1 MDRHNNPYTPGA
13 GARPPLLA
21 GRDRELEDLRVA
33 FQRLATGQFARS
45 FILDGLR
52 GVGKTVLLNEADVM
66 AREQRWISSGVVEC
80 NEDDD
85 LPLLMARLCHRAL
98 RRLSMGRRL
107 SSGAER
113 ALGVLRAFTIAADTD
128 GRWRFNIDV
137 AAVRGVAD
145 SGDLET
151 DIVELLAEV
160 GAAAARHGS
169 GAAFFLDELQFLG
182 KRSLASLAGAM
193 HGVSQQN
200 TPVLLIAAGLPQ
212 LPLMLKNARPY
223 TERLF
228 DFRTIGGL
236 TRATAAAALT
246 VPAERLGVSY
256 ERTALELI
264 LDRTDG
270 YPHFIQQWG
279 ETIWRE
285 AEGPTLTLQD
295 ARVAEELVNDELDRR
310 FFRDRYEK
318 ATEAE
323 AIYMA
328 AMADLGDGRHTSTE
342 IAAHMGM
349 NQKELSVRRAG
360 LIEKGLIYN
369 PVGTRLDFT
378 VPQFAAYL
386 RRIHPFDRN
395 QRPKRGRPRGGARA
409 RARDV

>member
-21 GRDRELEDLRVA
+21 GRDAELEDFRVA
-33 FQRLATGQFARS
+33 FQRLAAGQFARS

-98 RRLSMGRRL
+98 RRLSMGKRV
-107 SSGAER
+107 SSTVER
-113 ALGVLRAFTIAADTD
+113 ALGVLRAFTFAADTD

-137 AAVRGVAD
+137 DAVKGVAD
-145 SGDLET
+145 SGDPET
-151 DIVELLAEV
+151 DIVELLGEV
-160 GAAAARHGS
+160 GAAAAEQGS

-182 KRSLASLAGAM
+182 KRSLALLAASM
-193 HGVSQQN
+193 HGISQQN
-200 TPVLLIAAGLPQ
+200 TPVLLVAAGLPQ
-212 LPLMLKNARPY
+212 LPLMLTSARPY
-223 TERLF
+223 AERLF

-236 TRATAAAALT
+236 ARPTAAAALT
-246 VPAERLGVSY
+246 VPADRLGVTY
-256 ERTALELI
+256 EREALELV
-264 LDRTDG
+264 LDRTGG
-270 YPHFIQQWG
+270 YPHFLQQWG

-285 AEGPTLTLQD
+285 AEGPTLTLGD

-323 AIYMA
+323 AIYIA
-328 AMADLGDGRHTSTE
+328 AMADLGDGRHASSE
-342 IAAHMGM
+342 IAAHIGM
-349 NQKELSVRRAG
+349 SLKELSVRRAG

-369 PVGTRLDFT
+369 PVGTQLDFT
-378 VPQFAAYL
+378 VPQFSAYL
-386 RRIHPFDRN
+386 RRIHPFDPAE
-395 QRPKRGRPRGGARA
+395 RPRRGRPRR
-409 RARDV
+409 R